1 MGHTFDLAHTPSG
14 IMARGFD
21 DINRFFTVQR
31 HLSEQENN
39 KQFSGV
45 CEENNLNGLSQNE
58 AHIFIGNLK
67 TYFNPG
73 EKVSN

>member
-1 MGHTFDLAHTPSG
+1 
-14 IMARGFD
+14 MARGFD

-31 HLSEQENN
+31 QLSEQEN

-45 CEENNLNGLSQNE
+45 CEGNNLNRLSQNE

-73 EKVSN
+73 ETVSN

>member
-1 MGHTFDLAHTPSG
+1 
-14 IMARGFD
+14 MARGFD

-45 CEENNLNGLSQNE
+45 CEGNNLNGLSQNE

>member
-1 MGHTFDLAHTPSG
+1 MGHTFDLAHTPKG

-31 HLSEQENN
+31 NSFEQEN
-39 KQFSGV
+39 KQFSDV
-45 CEENNLNGLSQNE
+45 CKERNSNGLSQNE

-73 EKVSN
+73 EQVSN

>member
-21 DINRFFTVQR
+21 DINRFFNVQR
-31 HLSEQENN
+31 HLSEHEN

-45 CEENNLNGLSQNE
+45 CEENNLSGLSQNE
-58 AHIFIGNLK
+58 AQIFIGNLK
-67 TYFNPG
+67 TYFNTG